1 VIVVVV
7 VVVVVVSSIAR
18 KKSFHPSRE
27 KSLKVEPARGRA
39 GAEGELVAL
48 DLGHEVLRVV
58 VL

>member
-1 VIVVVV
+1 LI
-7 VVVVVVSSIAR
+7 
-18 KKSFHPSRE
+18 SRA
-27 KSLKVEPARGRA
+27 SDRRRRRRRRRRRFIHRLKVEPARGRA